1 MKFLS
6 ILFPLFVTFATAA
19 PPQSFANLVQRATP
33 TPFSDFTNNLVFY
46 PNRNYTSWKVIYA
59 RTVQLPD
66 GSHLLSWENYP
77 PEPPQANFPI
87 YKSTDGGANW
97 IEFSSVSDQVN
108 GWGLR
113 YQPNFYLLKE
123 AFGGYPAG
131 TILLGGASV
140 PADLSEAYLDLYAS
154 RDGGLNWEF
163 VSHMVYGAGPETTTN
178 GNDAVWEPFF
188 MMHESEFVCF
198 FSDQRDENHAQKLA
212 HITTKD
218 LKIWS
223 EPVDD
228 VASSAYEDR
237 PGMTT
242 VAHIQPTGQY
252 IITYEVCATNEGC
265 EGYYKVSSS
274 PLTFG
279 TIEGRGDKIV
289 STEGHTTGGSPYV
302 IWTPNE
308 KKNDGSG
315 IIIMNGASR
324 EQLFVNEDS
333 ADPAG
338 WKEVDV
344 GQWAAH
350 SRCIEVINNNGT
362 EKLML
367 SNAGQMQAGFDNYVV
382 VGVVDIPYDA
392 V

>member
-1 MKFLS
+1 MRFFSVLS
-6 ILFPLFVTFATAA
+6 HLFVTFATEA
-19 PPQSFANLVQRATP
+19 SSHGLANLVQRATP
-33 TPFSDFTNNLVFY
+33 VPFSDFTNNLVFY
-46 PNRNYTSWKVIYA
+46 PDRNYTSWKVIYA

-97 IEFSSVSDQVN
+97 IEFSYVSDQVN

-113 YQPNFYLLKE
+113 
-123 AFGGYPAG
+123 
-131 TILLGGASV
+131 
-140 PADLSEAYLDLYAS
+140 
-154 RDGGLNWEF
+154 
-163 VSHMVYGAGPETTTN
+163 HMVYGVGPETTTN

-188 MMHESEFVCF
+188 MMHEGEFICF
-198 FSDQRDENHAQKLA
+198 FSDQRDENYAQKLA

-218 LKIWS
+218 LKTWS

-228 VASSAYEDR
+228 DASSAYDDR

-242 VAHIQPTGQY
+242 VAHIQSTGQY

-265 EGYYKVSSS
+265 EGYHKVSSS

-289 STEGHTTGGSPYV
+289 SAEGHTTGGSPYV

-308 KKNDGSG
+308 KTNDGTG